1 MDYKYI
7 QQLLDRYWQG
17 DTSIEE
23 ENILRQFFIQPNV
36 PDELRQY
43 RALFVY
49 EHDEPGTDTLGTDF
63 DERMMSLI
71 DEGQPTVKA
80 RRITL
85 RQRLI
90 PLYKAA
96 AVVAIVL
103 TLGNA
108 AQFSFDNRQQYEQ
121 TWQGVRQTDGGS
133 VALSDSATIDTLH
146 KSSMET
152 TMPVERNIL
161 K

>member
-36 PDELRQY
+36 PDELLQY

-49 EHDEPGTDTLGTDF
+49 EHDESATDTLGTDF

-71 DEGQPTVKA
+71 DEGHPTVKA

-133 VALSDSATIDTLH
+133 VALSLSLIH
-146 KSSMET
+146 
-152 TMPVERNIL
+152 I
-161 K
+161 